1 MKRSRS
7 TGKAE
12 QITGLCVLC
21 AAIFFIAAA
30 VELQEIM
37 EPRADC
43 ERRSPLEAA
52 PWFCLALGFAVAGLS
67 QRRLRGAAY
76 GAALVLIPSVV
87 FLLLTEGDFTA
98 IGCLAFVGIMAA
110 VVYNAIAETIRG
122 P

>member
-1 MKRSRS
+1 M
-7 TGKAE
+7 TKAE
-12 QITGLCVLC
+12 QISGLCMLC

-30 VELQEIM
+30 VELHTVM
-37 EPRADC
+37 EPMADC

-52 PWFCLALGFAVAGLS
+52 PWFCLAFGFAGAGLS
-67 QRRLRGAAY
+67 RRRLRGSAY

-87 FLLLTEGDFTA
+87 FLLLTEADCTA